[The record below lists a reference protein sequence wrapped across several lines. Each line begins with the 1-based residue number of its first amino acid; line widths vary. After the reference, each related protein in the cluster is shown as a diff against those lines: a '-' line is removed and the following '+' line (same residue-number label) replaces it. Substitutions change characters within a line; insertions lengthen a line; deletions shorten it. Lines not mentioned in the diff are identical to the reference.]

1 MGLLYT
7 YFSRSLLNE
16 AQMSLEERDKELES
30 MKNAAVHQ
38 QTTEQDEKD
47 TQADRETQRS
57 LRPERDNEL
66 RATLTLQ
73 REWRKT
79 AARVSEWVG
88 EL

>member
-1 MGLLYT
+1 
-7 YFSRSLLNE
+7 
-16 AQMSLEERDKELES
+16 MSLEERDKELES

-38 QTTEQDEKD
+38 LTTEQDEKD

-57 LRPERDNEL
+57 LRPERDSEL

-79 AARVSEWVG
+79 AARVSG
-88 EL
+88 

>member
-16 AQMSLEERDKELES
+16 AFKSLDAREKELES

-38 QTTEQDEKD
+38 LTTEQDEKD
-47 TQADRETQRS
+47 TQADRETQRTCS
-57 LRPERDNEL
+57 LGLERDSEL

-79 AARVSEWVG
+79 AARVSCE
-88 EL
+88 